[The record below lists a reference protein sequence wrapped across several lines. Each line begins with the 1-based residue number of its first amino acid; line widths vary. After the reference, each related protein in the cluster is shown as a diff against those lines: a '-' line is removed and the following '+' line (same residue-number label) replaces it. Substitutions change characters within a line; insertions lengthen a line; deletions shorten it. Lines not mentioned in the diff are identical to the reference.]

1 MNEFFWTSGHLG
13 WGIFALAMFT
23 GLWALLADLIWRLR
37 NMRIGRLA
45 AAMSAGWIIGSAL
58 ILLCFQLGSR

>member
-58 ILLCFQLGSR
+58 ILLCFHLGGR

>member
-45 AAMSAGWIIGSAL
+45 AAMSVGWVIGSAL
-58 ILLCFQLGSR
+58 ILLCFQFGSR